1 MPMPALAGLLGE
13 LVQLRHGH
21 VRVGAGLRGV
31 AEARMKKLAIVLLAL
46 GVFLFVDHQR
56 WLLPDGMYCQI
67 GAGELRET
75 QPQARDAVSGQV
87 TRWASNQYCLHG
99 SVWDAIMGRNN
110 WYQDS
115 NP

>member
-1 MPMPALAGLLGE
+1 
-13 LVQLRHGH
+13 
-21 VRVGAGLRGV
+21 
-31 AEARMKKLAIVLLAL
+31 MKKLAIVLLAL